1 MSRWSWDEDG
11 VERMALDGGKRIG
24 WVGVGGIG
32 EEMDARVYV
41 KDLFLVTY
49 SPLVVVFAFTCRG
62 RGQVLLFKNCVLSNL
77 LSFERMTP
85 RMAFVV
91 VVFISVFSTVS
102 LIVLFLSFQIRS
114 SAFHFTMK
122 GSQLLRNL
130 WQNYSLSCLSLL
142 QVFSC
147 FCCVFLILT
156 FREIHSIV
164 YEQLLF
170 YFISFSC
177 HNLVYHVFRWG
188 QFGET

>member
-1 MSRWSWDEDG
+1 
-11 VERMALDGGKRIG
+11 MALDGGKRIG

-62 RGQVLLFKNCVLSNL
+62 QGQVLLFKNCVLSNL

-91 VVFISVFSTVS
+91 VVFISVFSAVS

-114 SAFHFTMK
+114 SAFYFMMK
-122 GSQLLRNL
+122 GSQLLRNS
-130 WQNYSLSCLSLL
+130 WQNYSLSCFSLL
-142 QVFSC
+142 QVFFFSLLY
-147 FCCVFLILT
+147 VFDID
-156 FREIHSIV
+156 ISGD
-164 YEQLLF
+164 
-170 YFISFSC
+170 SFSC
-177 HNLVYHVFRWG
+177 LRAVVF
-188 QFGET
+188 FSLHFIFLS